1 MEVRQ
6 IEAKQVKKGTYV
18 MIEDAPCV
26 VIDVRV
32 SSPGKHGSAKCRIVA
47 EGIADGKRREIT
59 LPGSAKIP
67 SPAVDK
73 RKAQILAVMGD
84 MVQLMDLENY
94 DVFELKVPDD
104 LKNEVSEG
112 AEAEYWVLAGRD
124 KVLVSVRKSE

>member
-1 MEVRQ
+1 MDVKQ

-18 MIEDAPCV
+18 MIDDAACV

-32 SSPGKHGSAKCRIVA
+32 SAPGKHGSAKCRIVA

-67 SPAVDK
+67 SPTVDK
-73 RKAQILAVMGD
+73 RKAQILSIMGD

-94 DVFELKVPDD
+94 DVFELKVPED
-104 LKNEVSEG
+104 LKNEVVEG

-124 KVLVSVRKSE
+124 KVLVNVRKSE

>member
-1 MEVRQ
+1 MDVRQ

-18 MIEDAPCV
+18 MIDDVACV
-26 VIDVRV
+26 VTDVRV
-32 SSPGKHGSAKCRIVA
+32 SSPGKHGSAKCRIIA

-73 RKAQILAVMGD
+73 RKAQVISITGEMA
-84 MVQLMDLENY
+84 QLMDLENY
-94 DVFELKVPDD
+94 EVFELKIPEDMKGQLV
-104 LKNEVSEG
+104 EG

-124 KVLVSVRKSE
+124 RVLVKVRKSG